1 MRRAILAASLIGC
14 VVARAVA
21 LVGAQGAPQVVPT
34 PAVTSAP
41 AVGVPWLAATVDLT
55 KLGYSERE
63 FFFSGTTAQGSYT
76 NRMIVRQP
84 VDATRFNGTVIVEW
98 LNASAGFDM
107 DVDFPSLAPLMTRDG
122 YAYVGVSVQQVT
134 VDFLRERDVSRYGS
148 LKMADSLPAQPA
160 AFEVFSQAG
169 MALRQNG
176 AGEDPL
182 GGLRAARLIAIGQS
196 KSSGRLMTFI
206 NTVHGISLEP
216 VYDAFLPHA
225 GGTAPTRF
233 PVPILKLNSENEAPR
248 YFGFRGVSNPS
259 YRYWEVAGS
268 SHQPLEG
275 VDNVLQLLTVTRGG
289 GPQCPYPLRGPGG
302 PARIDPVLR
311 SAVAHLDAWLRTGQA
326 PPTAPLIDMAPSPTD
341 PKIGV
346 IQRDQF
352 GNALGGIRLPQQ
364 EVPTGRNGPAYACSA
379 QTFPQ
384 FDPFDGNADAGRD
397 PTDTYVEPQN
407 LKALYENQDDYL
419 SKFVAATRAAE
430 RAGFIL
436 ELDAQLLM
444 AEAQSVDI
452 GE

>member
-1 MRRAILAASLIGC
+1 MRRVVLAATLVGC

-21 LVGAQGAPQVVPT
+21 LAGLQGAPQVVPT

-55 KLGYSERE
+55 KFGYSERE
-63 FFFSGTTAQGSYT
+63 FFFAGTTAQGPYT

-84 VDATRFNGTVIVEW
+84 VDAKRFNGTVIVEW

-107 DVDFPSLAPLMTRDG
+107 DVDFPSLAPLITKDG

-148 LKMADSLPAQPA
+148 LNMADSLPAQPA

-196 KSSGRLMTFI
+196 QSSGRLMTFI
-206 NTVHGISLEP
+206 NTVHGISLEA

-248 YFGFRGVSNPS
+248 YFGFRRVSNPS

-275 VDNVLQLLTVTRGG
+275 VDGSGLASE
-289 GPQCPYPLRGPGG
+289 LR
-302 PARIDPVLR
+302 
-311 SAVAHLDAWLRTGQA
+311 
-326 PPTAPLIDMAPSPTD
+326 
-341 PKIGV
+341 
-346 IQRDQF
+346 
-352 GNALGGIRLPQQ
+352 
-364 EVPTGRNGPAYACSA
+364 A
-379 QTFPQ
+379 QGDF
-384 FDPFDGNADAGRD
+384 
-397 PTDTYVEPQN
+397 
-407 LKALYENQDDYL
+407 L
-419 SKFVAATRAAE
+419 SVAACEVRP
-430 RAGFIL
+430 
-436 ELDAQLLM
+436 
-444 AEAQSVDI
+444 EARKPVTHVH
-452 GE
+452 GP